1 MTRDF
6 GREHTEKLA
15 RRYTSLFT
23 LPSHRN
29 IIVFLCIEGIATG
42 VVTELP
48 YDPSLYGLAVG
59 LLLGIL
65 LFSATRFGNYL
76 TAHIFLRE
84 DIVFT
89 YRRCTFL
96 SLASNLFLLVFG
108 FIASLTSSSFS
119 NMDLW
124 LKVASIGVFAALTLR
139 FLVLYTVS
147 FANSLRI
154 FMSAMFQP
162 LLFLILLSLVPLL
175 FRGLQPQLFLYFIVA
190 TAAAFLG
197 VYIFTTSV
205 NKIGIKTLGIPSIK
219 ILKAFIANWTE
230 GLEKPL
236 EEILEQLG
244 VEREVK
250 VSMIAFRTDKRM
262 KAAIVVPG
270 IHPGPFKNVG
280 SSAIPS
286 IIQKALGEKF
296 GCVVSVPHGISGHE
310 LDLSSQHQNE
320 KVLNQIIKVS
330 EFGSFNPHATPFL
343 SLKKDKATVG
353 CQIFGDCA
361 LLTLTLAP
369 ETMEDLPLELD
380 DFITQKAKAIGLA
393 GTIAIDAHNSIEGP
407 FDPEEAVSSIK
418 EAVTSALDK
427 ATDLVQSRFEVGA
440 AQIVMEHFGI
450 KDGMGPGGICV
461 VIVKVGDQKT
471 GYVTLDGNNMVSGLR
486 EKMLSSLKELEMDC
500 GEILTTDTHIVNAVV
515 MADRGYYPMG
525 EVIDHDLLVEHT
537 KMAVAEALKNLE
549 PAEVSWLQE
558 NIQGVRTIGEQQIDD
573 LSLMVD
579 RAARRAKKISPI
591 VFPAIGILLTLL
603 IILI

>member
-197 VYIFTTSV
+197 VYIFTASV
-205 NKIGIKTLGIPSIK
+205 NKVGIKTLGIPSIK

-486 EKMLSSLKELEMDC
+486 EKMLSSLKELEIDC

-591 VFPAIGILLTLL
+591 VFPATGILLTLL